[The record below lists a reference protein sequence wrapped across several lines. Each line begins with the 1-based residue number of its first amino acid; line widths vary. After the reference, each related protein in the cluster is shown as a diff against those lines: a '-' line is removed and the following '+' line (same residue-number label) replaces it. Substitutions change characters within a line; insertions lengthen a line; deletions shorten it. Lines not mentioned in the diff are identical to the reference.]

1 MSIKAIFVWNLVL
14 FISAA
19 IAIKIILCTSYL
31 HRKAVTFVKIS
42 LDSVD
47 YIVCSNDDPWM

>member
-14 FISAA
+14 FISTA

-31 HRKAVTFVKIS
+31 PRKAVTFVKKFPR
-42 LDSVD
+42 VV
-47 YIVCSNDDPWM
+47 YR